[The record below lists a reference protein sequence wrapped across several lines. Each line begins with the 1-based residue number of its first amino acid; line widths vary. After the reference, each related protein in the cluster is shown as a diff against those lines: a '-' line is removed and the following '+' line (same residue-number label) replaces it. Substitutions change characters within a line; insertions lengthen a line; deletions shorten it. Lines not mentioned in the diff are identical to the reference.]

1 MYDADILNSCSSEDL
16 DWISKLCFSSHL
28 ANFLVCKF
36 FNFLHLNFFYIQEE
50 WRRLLKQKP
59 RADSFNSCV
68 ILMLSLSKLL
78 RLWQRITDPKY
89 LSLCHL
95 AANIN
100 VKKKLFSLFR
110 PLEDSVPW
118 LAYLSWLCQFL
129 SLSTGKSLL
138 PVPNVMRRFTFLPDN
153 S

>member
-1 MYDADILNSCSSEDL
+1 M
-16 DWISKLCFSSHL
+16 

-36 FNFLHLNFFYIQEE
+36 FIFYIYSTCFYIQKE
-50 WRRLLKQKP
+50 WGRFLKQKP

-68 ILMLSLSKLL
+68 ILMLSLSKLIRL
-78 RLWQRITDPKY
+78 RQRIIDPKY

-100 VKKKLFSLFR
+100 VKKKLYSLFR